1 MRTLRWMITLGMVA
15 FTIVMATAKNFIPDS
30 VEVLNIFIVC
40 LGLLVVPKFVYVC
53 CAIVGRAIARMQHS
67 TTNWGKAVGYM
78 LALCCICFF
87 AYGWTI
93 EANRLVVK
101 QVEIYSPDL
110 PEAFDGY
117 RIVQFSDAH
126 VGSFVG
132 RHAHFLERAVDTIMA
147 QRADA
152 IVFTGDLQNVQPSE
166 LYPFLQLLS
175 SINARD
181 GVYSVLGNHDYSM
194 YFNGDE
200 AVKIANEREM
210 VSRQRQFGWY
220 LLLNEH
226 RVIHRGADSIVVAG
240 TENDGKPPFPKRS
253 DLAKALKGVNKNAFV
268 LLLQHDPS
276 SWERSILPSSN
287 VQVTLSGHTHGG
299 QVDMLGLRPTR
310 ILLHQ
315 DKGLYTQ
322 GQRSLFISSGLGGVV
337 RFRFGVPPEVVVI
350 TLRRGQVQ

>member
-1 MRTLRWMITLGMVA
+1 M
-15 FTIVMATAKNFIPDS
+15 
-30 VEVLNIFIVC
+30 
-40 LGLLVVPKFVYVC
+40 
-53 CAIVGRAIARMQHS
+53 
-67 TTNWGKAVGYM
+67 
-78 LALCCICFF
+78 
-87 AYGWTI
+87 
-93 EANRLVVK
+93 
-101 QVEIYSPDL
+101 
-110 PEAFDGY
+110 
-117 RIVQFSDAH
+117 
-126 VGSFVG
+126 
-132 RHAHFLERAVDTIMA
+132 
-147 QRADA
+147 
-152 IVFTGDLQNVQPSE
+152 
-166 LYPFLQLLS
+166 
-175 SINARD
+175 
-181 GVYSVLGNHDYSM
+181 
-194 YFNGDE
+194 
-200 AVKIANEREM
+200 
-210 VSRQRQFGWY
+210 
-220 LLLNEH
+220 
-226 RVIHRGADSIVVAG
+226 IHRGADSIVVAG